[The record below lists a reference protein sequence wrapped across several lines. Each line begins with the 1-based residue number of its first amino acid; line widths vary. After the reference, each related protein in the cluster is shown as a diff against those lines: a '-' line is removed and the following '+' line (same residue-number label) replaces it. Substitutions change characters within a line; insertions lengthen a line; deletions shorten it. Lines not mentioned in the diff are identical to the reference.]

1 MNAQELELTLDQ
13 WVRSKWFG
21 YLYKIASIAGAVIIT
36 VGGSV
41 ASWAIFDTRQSAA
54 SAVTAVADMRLLQ
67 ERRAAVSDV
76 TQQLETRDRA
86 ALIEDVKDIQKTVL
100 AQQNDIGEIKGLLR
114 QLATQDVAAT
124 HPTAFI
130 ASD

>member
-54 SAVTAVADMRLLQ
+54 SAV
-67 ERRAAVSDV
+67 AAVSDMKLQQDRRAAIAEV

-86 ALIEDVKDIQKTVL
+86 ALIDDVKDIQKTVL
-100 AQQNDIGEIKGLLR
+100 AQQNDIGEIKGLVR
-114 QLATQDVAAT
+114 QLAKDGSNMLTPSALR
-124 HPTAFI
+124 TAR
-130 ASD
+130 

>member
-54 SAVTAVADMRLLQ
+54 SAVAAVSEMKLQ
-67 ERRAAVSDV
+67 QDRRAAVAEV

-86 ALIEDVKDIQKTVL
+86 ALIDDVKDIQKTVL

-114 QLATQDVAAT
+114 QLASHDVAASQ
-124 HPTAFI
+124 PTAFI
-130 ASD
+130 AAD